1 MTIPASSLVLSNAD
15 YTWRRDAICRDT
27 DPDLFFPVG
36 TTGYALVQIEKA
48 KHVCG
53 ECPVSTDCLQY
64 ALDTNQ
70 DSGIWG
76 GTSEEERRVIR
87 RKLAA
92 RARIAV

>member
-1 MTIPASSLVLSNAD
+1 M
-15 YTWRRDAICRDT
+15 
-27 DPDLFFPVG
+27 LFRS
-36 TTGYALVQIEKA
+36 VQIEKA

-76 GTSEEERRVIR
+76 GTSEEERRIIR